1 MKPMHIAMA
10 LLSAAMFF
18 VLAGVFMGVQL
29 ELDGTKLVVDSA
41 SDVRWQWV
49 FIGTAV
55 VFFFQL
61 LRPAFQK
68 GLKSVSG
75 PKFILPAID
84 GSTVK
89 QKLFLVALLV
99 LAVAWPF
106 MVSRGTVDIATLTM
120 IYIILGLGLNVVV
133 GLSGLLVLGYGGFYA
148 IGAYTFALLNHYYGL
163 GFWTCLPIA
172 GLMAAAAGFLLG
184 FPVLRLRGDYLA
196 IVTLGFGEIV
206 RILLLN
212 NTEITGG
219 PNGISQIPK
228 PTFFGLE
235 FSRTAREGGWDTFS
249 NFFGLKYDP
258 SDRVIFLYL
267 VALLLVVLSLFVI
280 NRLLRMPLGR
290 AWEALREDEIAC
302 RSLGLSPRRIKLT
315 AFTISAAFAGFAGTL
330 FAARQGFV
338 SPESFTFAESA
349 FVLAIVVLGGMGSQF
364 AVILAAILLVVS
376 RELMRD
382 QRIQH
387 VNARWFDGADDDL
400 ASAGLAAHDAPAT
413 EAEKR
418 RSERRAGMSQPLLS
432 VNGLMMRFG
441 GLLAVNNVNLELYP
455 QEIVSLIGPN
465 GAGKTTVFNCLT
477 GFYKPTGGTILL
489 RDQHL
494 EGLPG
499 QQIARMGVVRTFQHV
514 RLFREMTVIE
524 NLLVAQHQQLKT
536 GLFSGLLKTPSFRRA
551 QSEALDRAATWL
563 ERIGLLEHANRQASN
578 LAYGDQRRLE
588 IARCMVTQPEILML
602 DEPAAGL
609 NPKETKELDELI
621 AELRN
626 HHNTTILLIEH
637 DMKLVMGISDRIY
650 VVNQGTPLAN
660 GTPEQIR
667 NNPDVIRAYLG
678 EA

>member
-1 MKPMHIAMA
+1 MN
-10 LLSAAMFF
+10 F
-18 VLAGVFMGVQL
+18 L
-29 ELDGTKLVVDSA
+29 ETE
-41 SDVRWQWV
+41 DV
-49 FIGTAV
+49 
-55 VFFFQL
+55 
-61 LRPAFQK
+61 
-68 GLKSVSG
+68 
-75 PKFILPAID
+75 
-84 GSTVK
+84 VK
-89 QKLFLVALLV
+89 QYANHLALNK
-99 LAVAWPF
+99 
-106 MVSRGTVDIATLTM
+106 VSIQVPEGKIF
-120 IYIILGLGLNVVV
+120 
-133 GLSGLLVLGYGGFYA
+133 GLL
-148 IGAYTFALLNHYYGL
+148 
-163 GFWTCLPIA
+163 
-172 GLMAAAAGFLLG
+172 
-184 FPVLRLRGDYLA
+184 
-196 IVTLGFGEIV
+196 
-206 RILLLN
+206 
-212 NTEITGG
+212 
-219 PNGISQIPK
+219 
-228 PTFFGLE
+228 
-235 FSRTAREGGWDTFS
+235 
-249 NFFGLKYDP
+249 
-258 SDRVIFLYL
+258 
-267 VALLLVVLSLFVI
+267 
-280 NRLLRMPLGR
+280 
-290 AWEALREDEIAC
+290 
-302 RSLGLSPRRIKLT
+302 
-315 AFTISAAFAGFAGTL
+315 
-330 FAARQGFV
+330 
-338 SPESFTFAESA
+338 
-349 FVLAIVVLGGMGSQF
+349 
-364 AVILAAILLVVS
+364 
-376 RELMRD
+376 
-382 QRIQH
+382 
-387 VNARWFDGADDDL
+387 
-400 ASAGLAAHDAPAT
+400 
-413 EAEKR
+413 
-418 RSERRAGMSQPLLS
+418 
-432 VNGLMMRFG
+432 
-441 GLLAVNNVNLELYP
+441 
-455 QEIVSLIGPN
+455 GPN